1 MLNYTLK
8 KVGPFNERTIRL
20 LDTMMIWTFGAKQ
33 FIPLVREVIEEGGE
47 EREQVGRLEP
57 GHF

>member
-1 MLNYTLK
+1 
-8 KVGPFNERTIRL
+8 
-20 LDTMMIWTFGAKQ
+20 MIWTFGAKQ